1 MKKLKAKKNQDL
13 RVPQLNASRK
23 SQLTQR
29 IHLDGISSLA
39 RNKKGVSRESNNQSY
54 TSNKKNLFSCQES
67 SERMCVTKT
76 KPETKEVK
84 LKENKKI
91 N

>member
-84 LKENKKI
+84 SKENKKI